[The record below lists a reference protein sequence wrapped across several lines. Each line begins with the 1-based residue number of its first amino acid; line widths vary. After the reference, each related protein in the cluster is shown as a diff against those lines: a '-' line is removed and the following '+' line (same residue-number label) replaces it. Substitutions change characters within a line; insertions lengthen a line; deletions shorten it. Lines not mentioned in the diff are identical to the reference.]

1 MSGINAPGGLSVD
14 ITVQRTEFLLAT
26 RFEAEPGRTLALVG
40 PNGAGKSTVIGAIAG
55 VTRVGSG
62 RIRLAGRIL
71 VDTESGDF
79 LPIERRRLGLVFQEG
94 LLFPHLSVL
103 QNVAFGIRSRGVARR
118 EAAERA
124 DEWLGRL
131 GISRLA
137 ARLPAGLSGGQ
148 RQRVALARALAA
160 EPDALLLDEPLAA
173 LDVRARDEVRLVLA
187 EHLADFPGVTLLASH
202 ELADLEMLATDVL
215 VLEHGRVSQRGSLTE
230 LRARPATAWVRRLLT
245 GAAAD

>member
-1 MSGINAPGGLSVD
+1 MSGISESSGLSVD
-14 ITVQRTEFLLAT
+14 ITVQRAEFLLAA

-55 VTRVGSG
+55 VTTVSSG
-62 RIRLAGRIL
+62 RIRLAGRTL
-71 VDTESGDF
+71 VDTDSGGFLTIES
-79 LPIERRRLGLVFQEG
+79 RRLGLVSQAG

-124 DEWLGRL
+124 GEWLGRL
-131 GISRLA
+131 GISQLG
-137 ARLPAGLSGGQ
+137 ARSPAGLSGGQ

-173 LDVRARDEVRLVLA
+173 LDVRAREEVRLVLA
-187 EHLADFPGVTLLASH
+187 EHLAAFPGVTLLASH
-202 ELADLEMLATDVL
+202 DVVDVQVLAADVL
-215 VLEHGRVSQRGSLTE
+215 VLEHGQVSQRGSLAE
-230 LRARPATAWVRRLLT
+230 LRARPATPWLRRLLA
-245 GAAAD
+245 GAATD

>member
-1 MSGINAPGGLSVD
+1 MSGINPPGGLSVD
-14 ITVQRTEFLLAT
+14 ITVQRAEFLLAA

-55 VTRVGSG
+55 VTAVSSG

-71 VDTESGDF
+71 ADTESGDF
-79 LPIERRRLGLVFQEG
+79 LPIESRRLGLVFQEG
-94 LLFPHLSVL
+94 ILFPHLSVL

-124 DEWLGRL
+124 GEWLGRL

-137 ARLPAGLSGGQ
+137 ARLPADLSGGQ

-187 EHLADFPGVTLLASH
+187 EHLADFPGVALLASH
-202 ELADLEMLATDVL
+202 DLADLEMLATDVL
-215 VLEHGRVSQRGSLTE
+215 VLEHGQVSQRGSLAE
-230 LRARPATAWVRRLLT
+230 LSARPATSWVRRLLA